1 MVMVIPS
8 SLSSRHNLFAKEP
21 NVNNDGESP
30 ENDDNINVKTT
41 IKINDGGSDLTD
53 RFKYKVGENNFY
65 INAEIAQNKISNFAP
80 HLSQVNALMGVFDPQ
95 GEDTD
100 QQNGNILNAML
111 SFPVNYSF
119 NVVGKTMGDQ
129 KQVDQ
134 FVEKVKAIVL
144 ETTGDTD
151 GIETLITPRTKNF
164 TKVSV
169 QANVESAA
177 MIARIYEQLKE
188 ISVMRF

>member
-1 MVMVIPS
+1 MIRSPILFACLQAWLLLDYISAFAPRLIMVMVIPS

-95 GEDTD
+95 GEDTN

-111 SFPVNYSF
+111 SFPVNYKIGRAH
-119 NVVGKTMGDQ
+119 V
-129 KQVDQ
+129 
-134 FVEKVKAIVL
+134 
-144 ETTGDTD
+144 
-151 GIETLITPRTKNF
+151 
-164 TKVSV
+164 
-169 QANVESAA
+169 
-177 MIARIYEQLKE
+177 
-188 ISVMRF
+188 